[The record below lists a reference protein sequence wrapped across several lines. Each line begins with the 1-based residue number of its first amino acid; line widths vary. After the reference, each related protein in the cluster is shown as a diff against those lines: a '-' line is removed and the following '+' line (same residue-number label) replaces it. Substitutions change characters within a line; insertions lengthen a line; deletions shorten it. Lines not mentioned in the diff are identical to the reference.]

1 MDFLSG
7 VIFGIALSFITLIA
21 INSRKKPRIKQ
32 PAPSRAAEPET
43 HPASPTQVSYVDPTS
58 SSSPDLQASSQ
69 PGNPDR
75 DPWEAGAWEVQES
88 FPVKA
93 NLFITF
99 RDIED
104 KVTERPITVQSVGS
118 HLGEPT
124 LIAFCRLRNSNRT
137 FRISRIENC
146 IDEESGEIIDGLYDY
161 LRERYSNSV
170 DASLDR
176 AYNDAA
182 DAIDALF
189 YVAKADGQMRKP
201 EREII
206 ATFLQSLTGDNRVS
220 ESVVQKMMTDW
231 EVPSLKTFKVSVGKV
246 GHLSNEI
253 QSLFK
258 QGASDIVA
266 TGKTVTAL
274 EQEALD
280 YIAKRLG

>member
-43 HPASPTQVSYVDPTS
+43 HPASPTQVSYVDLTS
-58 SSSPDLQASSQ
+58 SSSPDLQAPSL

-99 RDIED
+99 RDVEGKI
-104 KVTERPITVQSVGS
+104 TERPITVQAVGS

-124 LIAFCRLRNSNRT
+124 LVAFCRLRNGNRT

-146 IDEESGEIIDGLYDY
+146 VDEESGEIIDGLYDY
-161 LRERYSNSV
+161 LHERYSSSV

-176 AYNDAA
+176 AYNEAP

-220 ESVVQKMMTDW
+220 ESVVQKMMADW
-231 EVPSLKTFKVSVGKV
+231 EVPSLRTFKVSVGKV
-246 GHLSNEI
+246 GNLSNEI

>member
-1 MDFLSG
+1 MEFFSG
-7 VIFGIALSFITLIA
+7 VILGVVATLIS
-21 INSRKKPRIKQ
+21 ILSVRSRKKPQ
-32 PAPSRAAEPET
+32 DPAPSANNTNPARTGSGVTIQVTQYRGPET
-43 HPASPTQVSYVDPTS
+43 EPSGLEQQSHQS
-58 SSSPDLQASSQ
+58 
-69 PGNPDR
+69 NPDR

-99 RDIED
+99 RDVEG
-104 KVTERPITVQSVGS
+104 KVTERPITVQAVGS

-124 LIAFCRLRNSNRT
+124 LVAFCRLRNSNRT

-146 IDEESGEIIDGLYDY
+146 VDEESGEIIDDLYDY
-161 LRERYSNSV
+161 LHERYSSSV

-176 AYNDAA
+176 AYNEAP

-220 ESVVQKMMTDW
+220 ESIVQKMMTDW

-246 GHLSNEI
+246 GNLSNEI